1 MKNEMRTRNK
11 LMTLLLAAV
20 CGVSIMTV
28 LVKAE
33 TENTDGEYVTV
44 SEYEANNRAEENV
57 RNFVK
62 RLYRVIL
69 NREAEENGLN
79 AWTKQLMD
87 RKASGAQIVCG
98 FVESDEFMQRG
109 LTNEEVVE
117 IMYLAM
123 LDRASDDVGR
133 EGWTKILDGGCSYV
147 YIVNGFAGSAEF
159 NGICN
164 TYGIDAGIVDTDRK
178 RDRNPQLTQFVSRC
192 YTQALGRQY
201 EVNGL
206 ENWCDAIISR
216 RNTPKQA
223 AQMFIF
229 SDEFLQKDLSS
240 EEYIKVLYRTFM
252 GREADEVGLNGWIEV
267 LESGREDRMKVLEGF
282 SDSVEFAGILESF
295 GLSTGGGGNNNQT
308 PTMGE
313 KNALSKAKDYLRLMA
328 FSYTGLIRQLEYEK
342 FTHEEAVYAADNCG
356 ADWYEQA
363 AQKAKDYLEYM
374 SFSKIRLIEQLEYEG
389 FTHEQAV
396 YGVEQNG
403 Y

>member
-1 MKNEMRTRNK
+1 MRTRNK

-28 LVKAE
+28 PVKAE

-79 AWTKQLMD
+79 EWTKQLMD

-147 YIVNGFAGSAEF
+147 Y
-159 NGICN
+159 
-164 TYGIDAGIVDTDRK
+164 
-178 RDRNPQLTQFVSRC
+178 
-192 YTQALGRQY
+192 
-201 EVNGL
+201 
-206 ENWCDAIISR
+206 
-216 RNTPKQA
+216 
-223 AQMFIF
+223 M
-229 SDEFLQKDLSS
+229 
-240 EEYIKVLYRTFM
+240 
-252 GREADEVGLNGWIEV
+252 
-267 LESGREDRMKVLEGF
+267 
-282 SDSVEFAGILESF
+282 
-295 GLSTGGGGNNNQT
+295 
-308 PTMGE
+308 
-313 KNALSKAKDYLRLMA
+313 
-328 FSYTGLIRQLEYEK
+328 
-342 FTHEEAVYAADNCG
+342 
-356 ADWYEQA
+356 
-363 AQKAKDYLEYM
+363 
-374 SFSKIRLIEQLEYEG
+374 
-389 FTHEQAV
+389 
-396 YGVEQNG
+396 
-403 Y
+403 